1 MFCEVSAMDRNIN
14 KWQKLNELRRTDPR
28 ISGGYYMT
36 EFLKT
41 YRPDFYSEG
50 YSFFPEFVEVAK
62 INGEFVCRLA
72 EPDIPDEDTPFDIDE
87 CVFKTSVGNFVSRNH
102 GEFGGALETL
112 GGEID
117 GNFCDVFELGDR
129 VYAVDSLS
137 HLGLAS
143 TTIYSFDR
151 DCKHHKVFS
160 AENLDFKARY
170 ATGERAYILVS
181 GSVST
186 RNGGKK
192 RKSILLEISENG
204 IDAKTEFDCGF
215 YLVFNMIVK
224 NGKMILGVDKAVMTA
239 DLQTKEIKAYT
250 PISVAAEENIL
261 KKR

>member
-1 MFCEVSAMDRNIN
+1 MDRNIN

>member
-1 MFCEVSAMDRNIN
+1 MDRNIN
-14 KWQKLNELRRTDPR
+14 KWQKLNELRRTDPH
-28 ISGGYYMT
+28 ICGGYYT
-36 EFLKT
+36 KNFLKT

-50 YSFFPEFVEVAK
+50 YSSFPEFVEVAK
-62 INGEFVCRLA
+62 INGEIVCRLA
-72 EPDIPDEDTPFDIDE
+72 EPDIPDEDTPFDSDE
-87 CVFKTSVGNFVSRNH
+87 RVFKTSVGIFVSRNH
-102 GEFGGALETL
+102 GEFGGALETP
-112 GGEID
+112 GGEIN

-143 TTIYSFDR
+143 TTVYSFDR
-151 DCKHHKVFS
+151 GCKYHKIFS
-160 AENLDFKARY
+160 DENLGFKARY

-186 RNGGKK
+186 RSGGEKL
-192 RKSILLEISENG
+192 KSILLEISENG

-224 NGKMILGVDKAVMTA
+224 NGKMILGVDKAVVVV

-250 PISVAAEENIL
+250 PISVEAEKHIIGIS
-261 KKR
+261 R

>member
-1 MFCEVSAMDRNIN
+1 MNENTKN
-14 KWQKLNELRRTDPR
+14 QWHKLDELRRTNPR
-28 ISGGYYMT
+28 ICGGYYT
-36 EFLKT
+36 KNFLKT
-41 YRPDFYSEG
+41 YRSDFYAEG
-50 YSFFPEFVEVAK
+50 YDFFPEFVRVAEK
-62 INGEFVCRLA
+62 DGEIVCRLA

-87 CVFKTSVGNFVSRNH
+87 CVFKTSVGNFVFRNH
-102 GEFGGALETL
+102 GEFGGALKTP

-117 GNFCDVFELGDR
+117 GNFCDVFELGYR

-160 AENLDFKARY
+160 AENLDFKARHV
-170 ATGERAYILVS
+170 AGERAYILVS
-181 GSVST
+181 GNVST
-186 RNGGKK
+186 RSGGEKL
-192 RKSILLEISENG
+192 KSILLEISENG

-224 NGKMILGVDKAVMTA
+224 NGKMILGVDKAVVTA

-250 PISVAAEENIL
+250 PISVEAEENIL